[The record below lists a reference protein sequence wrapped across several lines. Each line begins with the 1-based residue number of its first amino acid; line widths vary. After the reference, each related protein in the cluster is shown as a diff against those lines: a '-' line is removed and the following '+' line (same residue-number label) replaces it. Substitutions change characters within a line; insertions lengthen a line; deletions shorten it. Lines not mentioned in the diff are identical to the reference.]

1 MDYKVKTRY
10 VTATPRRARK
20 GNNAEAS
27 ATSSGGGGASIS
39 GGSAATADAHTHPN
53 IDTLNQLDATP
64 ADGYLY
70 LDSTDTDTGEI
81 VRTKVKAGFAD
92 EAASADHATTADHAT
107 NADNADHATNA
118 DNADHATEASH
129 AATADDLTQWGTAD
143 ERYLSRQHDDTAEG
157 SVTFRKATNFEAS
170 AQSPDFVSNGFAG
183 SGWAAQTAEDGKT
196 YVEADNLRIRGTL
209 TAFELVIEK
218 IRAICGALG
227 ISQACGRVKSVDG
240 DATNYYLVLE
250 GDDTH
255 GYGGFQ
261 ADDYIRCQRWTSNG
275 ARGYWVRVSFI
286 GSTAGGHDNVL
297 AINRSE
303 FDAAIVEPHA
313 GEVNAYDHV
322 QEVTAQVAQL
332 VTDDRTALIT
342 ADDGTS
348 LLLADNSNPTI
359 AGLMVLPEVGDE
371 LVQYGNATDPTRQ
384 SAIYIHANGTG
395 QPAIDLLSGI
405 TSKSFVGCLACRLGG
420 YLPTGGF
427 GLYAKNGQIIS
438 LSPDGQT
445 THYSLNPDG
454 SFELGQGAIEY
465 DGKGNV
471 TIGNNVTIKWGAQSQ
486 TTYKWAVSDNG
497 TSAPNHDWSST
508 FPTDVAQGQY
518 IWKRTFYP
526 DGTETTELIGFVGK
540 DGINGVDGKD
550 GVKGEKGDPGIQ
562 GEKGDQGI
570 QGEKGEKGDK
580 GDQGSQGEKGDQ
592 GDKGDPGSQGE
603 KGDKGDP
610 GPIGPRGDDGA
621 AYYILAPVGSISRTK
636 QSPTTSPSY
645 STKTITIEAYRTEGL
660 TSKKFTGGVMKWA
673 IYSSDGTTIQKEG
686 TGDTVT
692 IDYLHATRIEFK
704 LFVNEVEVAQK
715 TIPVV
720 WNGTNG
726 KDGKDGA
733 DGISLHSN
741 LLVHTDFAPRAEN
754 YAGTWLNFRSS
765 LATING
771 TLNEGAAVGN
781 TDMLSASVSTQ
792 TDMFLYD
799 VTKLLSSQT
808 WYVIGITMRGTGT
821 ATVYCYPDTNE
832 QTIYVD
838 GGAKGSP
845 SDASAEFALTST
857 WRRHYIAFCTKSSLS
872 GTKYVLVRLASGS
885 QADISMVTL
894 GRPYEGGSALTADGY
909 IKNDAQLIRMATP
922 SNMET
927 FCGINSLC
935 TWRSS
940 ERDFDFYSQSLGST
954 IMSGQWYTLS
964 FYSRGSGSINTYVYD
979 YGGRVLSD
987 ASADMPMADGVKE
1000 TTFDNGG
1007 SHTWQLTSEWVR
1019 HIYTFRVRTDG
1030 SYASPILLFRA
1041 TIGTSGDFI
1050 AINQVKLEMGKT
1062 ASDWCLNEM
1071 DKKAVSLPDWMKAF
1085 NGYTMSGDN
1094 YIASGNA
1101 FFGKKE
1107 EIDNTYTG
1115 CFMSSNG
1122 LQIGGN
1128 TVVGLYALDHNILK
1142 VAIDPVHQQY
1152 YFKGKVYADE
1162 GVFKGTIYADQGVFN
1177 GITTGMQL
1185 NSVTTIDTTNYTDYL
1200 ELRTHDVTGPTT
1212 AKNYTKYAY
1221 PIIPNLSTI
1230 IYVNSLPETVTVDE
1244 STSDTKIK
1252 VTKKY
1257 RSWQLPPY
1265 GTSDDEIQQ
1274 ALSLVG
1280 CKFIIYN
1287 NMKDSEELGKGFY
1300 LYGRFFK
1307 TGETDFTTYLT
1318 LGKGMVVLTMCIDSD
1333 GQFYWQYDGAI
1344 ADMKFNATLKPGTG
1358 FQYKAEIGYPP
1369 VIRPNN

>member
-1 MDYKVKTRY
+1 MDYKVTTRY

-70 LDSTDTDTGEI
+70 LDSTDTDTGET

-107 NADNADHATNA
+107 NADNAAHATNA
-118 DNADHATEASH
+118 DNADHATEAAH

-143 ERYLSRQHDDTAEG
+143 ERYLSRQHDDTALG

-170 AQSPDFVSNGFAG
+170 AQSPDFESNGFAG
-183 SGWAAQTAEDGKT
+183 SGWAAQTANDGQT

-209 TAFELVIEK
+209 TAFELVIDK

-261 ADDYIRCQRWTSNG
+261 ANDFIRCQRWTTNG

-303 FDAAIVEPHA
+303 FDAAIVEPQA

-348 LLLADNSNPTI
+348 LLRADNSDPTI
-359 AGLMVLPEVGDE
+359 VGLMVLPEVGDE
-371 LVQYGNATDPTRQ
+371 LVQYGNATDTTRQ

-395 QPAIDLLSGI
+395 QPAIDLLTDI

-454 SFELGQGAIEY
+454 SFSLGQGAIEY
-465 DGKGNV
+465 NGKGTV
-471 TIGNNVTIKWGAQSQ
+471 TIGNNVTIKWGPQSQ

-497 TSAPNHDWSST
+497 TSAPGSGWSST
-508 FPTDVAQGQY
+508 FPTVVAQGKY

-540 DGINGVDGKD
+540 DG
-550 GVKGEKGDPGIQ
+550 VKGA
-562 GEKGDQGI
+562 
-570 QGEKGEKGDK
+570 
-580 GDQGSQGEKGDQ
+580 
-592 GDKGDPGSQGE
+592 
-603 KGDKGDP
+603 P
-610 GPIGPRGDDGA
+610 GPRGPQGDDGA
-621 AYYILAPVGSISRTK
+621 AYYILSPVGSISRT
-636 QSPTTSPSY
+636 QQGTAAPSY
-645 STKTITIEAYRTEGL
+645 SQKTITVEAYRTQGL
-660 TSKKFTGGVMKWA
+660 TSTKFTEGKMKWV
-673 IYSSDGTTIQKEG
+673 IYGDDGSGGTKIAQEG
-686 TGDTVT
+686 TGDTATLVAT
-692 IDYLHATRIEFK
+692 RATRIEFK
-704 LFVNEVEVAQK
+704 LYLDKVEVAQK

-720 WNGTNG
+720 WNGKDGTN
-726 KDGKDGA
+726 GKDGA
-733 DGISLHSN
+733 DGTSLHNN
-741 LLVHTDFAPRAEN
+741 LLVHTDFAPKAEN

-771 TLNEGAAVGN
+771 TLNEGAAVGD
-781 TDMLSASVSTQ
+781 TDMLSASVSEQ
-792 TDMFLYD
+792 TDILQYD
-799 VTKLLSSQT
+799 VTKLIGPQT
-808 WYVIGITMRGTGT
+808 WYVIGITMRGSGT

-838 GGAKGSP
+838 GKAGGSP
-845 SDASAEFALTST
+845 SGASAAFALTST

-872 GTKYVLVRLASGS
+872 GTKYVLVRLSSGA

-894 GRPYEGGSALTADGY
+894 GRPYGGGSALTADGY
-909 IKNDAQLIRMATP
+909 IQNDAQLIRMATP

-935 TWRSS
+935 AWRSS
-940 ERDFDFYSQSLGST
+940 EREFDFYSQSLGST
-954 IMSGQWYTLS
+954 IVSGQWYTLS

-987 ASADMPMADGVKE
+987 ASADMPLADGVKE
-1000 TTFDNGG
+1000 TAFNNDGN
-1007 SHTWQLTSEWVR
+1007 HTWELTAEWVR

-1030 SYASPILLFRA
+1030 TYSSPILLFRA

-1050 AINQVKLEMGKT
+1050 AINQVKLELGKN

-1071 DKKAVSLPDWMKAF
+1071 DKKAVSLPDWMRAF

-1107 EIDNTYTG
+1107 IDGTYTG
-1115 CFMSSNG
+1115 CMMSSNG

-1128 TVVGLYALDHNILK
+1128 TVVGMYALDHNLLK

-1152 YFKGKVYADE
+1152 YFQGKVYADE
-1162 GVFKGTIYADQGVFN
+1162 GIFKGTVYADQGVFN

-1185 NSVTTIDTTNYTDYL
+1185 NSVTVINTSNWADYL
-1200 ELRTHDVTGPTT
+1200 ELRVKSTSGLGTI
-1212 AKNYTKYAY
+1212 KYNKYAY
-1221 PIIPNLSTI
+1221 PIIPNLSSI
-1230 IYVNSLPETVTVDE
+1230 IYVNSLPETVTETDGNNK
-1244 STSDTKIK
+1244 TS
-1252 VTKKY
+1252 KY
-1257 RSWQLPPY
+1257 YKYWQLPPY
-1265 GTSDDEIQQ
+1265 GDSDEEIQQ

-1287 NMKDSEELGKGFY
+1287 NMTDTDSLGKEFK
-1300 LYGRFFK
+1300 LYGRFSK
-1307 TGETDFTTYLT
+1307 KGETDFTTYLN
-1318 LGKGMVVLTMCIDSD
+1318 LGKGMIILTMCVGSD
-1333 GQFYWQYDGAI
+1333 GQFYWQYDGAL
-1344 ADMKFNATLKPGTG
+1344 FNIKLNGTLKPGNGWQIQTDNII
-1358 FQYKAEIGYPP
+1358 KPP
-1369 VIRPNN
+1369 IYQTPMGE

>member
-20 GNNAEAS
+20 GNNAEAA
-27 ATSSGGGGASIS
+27 ATSSSGGGASIS
-39 GGSAATADAHTHPN
+39 SGGSTASADAHTHPN
-53 IDTLNQLDATP
+53 IDTLNRLDTTP

-70 LDSTDTDTGEI
+70 LDSTDTDTGAT

-92 EAASADHATTADHAT
+92 EAASAAKATTADHAT
-107 NADNADHATNA
+107 NADNAAHATEA
-118 DNADHATEASH
+118 THAAEASH
-129 AATADDLTQWGTAD
+129 AATADDLTQWDTAD
-143 ERYLSRQHDDTAEG
+143 QRYLSRQHDDTAEG

-183 SGWAAQTAEDGKT
+183 SGWAAQTADDGQT
-196 YVEADNLRIRGTL
+196 YVEADNLRIRGKL

-261 ADDYIRCQRWTSNG
+261 ANDFIRCQRWTSSG

-286 GSTAGGHDNVL
+286 GSTAGGHNNVL

-322 QEVTAQVAQL
+322 QEVSAHVVQL
-332 VTDDRTALIT
+332 VTDDLASLIT
-342 ADDGTS
+342 ADDGTTE
-348 LLLADNSNPTI
+348 LFADDSDATVT
-359 AGLMVLPEVGDE
+359 GLMVLPEVGDE

-395 QPAIDLLSGI
+395 QPAIDLLTGI

-471 TIGNNVTIKWGAQSQ
+471 TIGNNVTIKWGPQSQ

-497 TSAPNHDWSST
+497 TSAPASGWNST
-508 FPTDVAQGQY
+508 FPTVVAQGKY
-518 IWKRTFYP
+518 IWKRTTYP

-540 DGINGVDGKD
+540 DGVNGK
-550 GVKGEKGDPGIQ
+550 
-562 GEKGDQGI
+562 
-570 QGEKGEKGDK
+570 
-580 GDQGSQGEKGDQ
+580 
-592 GDKGDPGSQGE
+592 
-603 KGDKGDP
+603 
-610 GPIGPRGDDGA
+610 DGA

-645 STKTITIEAYRTEGL
+645 STRTITVEAYRTEGL
-660 TSKKFTGGVMKWA
+660 TSKKFTEGTMKWA

-771 TLNEGAAVGN
+771 TLNDGVAVGD

-792 TDMFLYD
+792 TNMFQYD
-799 VTKLLSSQT
+799 VTKLISSST

-845 SDASAEFALTST
+845 SDASAAFALTST

-872 GTKYVLVRLASGS
+872 GTKYVLVRLSSGA

-940 ERDFDFYSQSLGST
+940 EREFDFYSQSLGST

-964 FYSRGSGSINTYVYD
+964 FYARGSGSINTYVYD

-1000 TTFDNGG
+1000 TAFKNDG
-1007 SHTWQLTSEWVR
+1007 SHTWELTAEWVR

-1030 SYASPILLFRA
+1030 TYSSPILLFRA

-1050 AINQVKLEMGKT
+1050 AINQVKLELGKN

-1071 DKKAVSLPDWMKAF
+1071 DKKAVSLPDWLKAF

-1101 FFGKKE
+1101 FFGKRE

-1115 CFMSSNG
+1115 CFMSSNE
-1122 LQIGGN
+1122 LQIGGH

-1142 VAIDPVHQQY
+1142 VAIDPVNQQY

-1200 ELRTHDVTGPTT
+1200 ELRTHDVAGSTT

-1230 IYVNSLPETVTVDE
+1230 IYVHSLPETVTVDE
-1244 STSDTKIK
+1244 STADTKIK

-1300 LYGRFFK
+1300 LYGRFSK
-1307 TGETDFTTYLT
+1307 VGETGFKERLT
-1318 LGKGMVVLTMCIDSD
+1318 LAKGLVVLTMSVGTD
-1333 GQFYWQYDGAI
+1333 GQFYWQYDGTI
-1344 ADMKFNATLKPGTG
+1344 ADMNFNATLKPGTG
-1358 FQYKAEIGYPP
+1358 FQYKAEIGNPP
-1369 VIRPNN
+1369 FIRPNN

>member
-20 GNNAEAS
+20 GNNAEAA
-27 ATSSGGGGASIS
+27 ATSSSGGGAYIS
-39 GGSAATADAHTHPN
+39 GGGTSSAETHTHAN
-53 IDTLNQLDATP
+53 LDTLNQLDAAP

-70 LDSTDTDTGEI
+70 LDSTDTDTGET

-92 EAASADHATTADHAT
+92 EAASANHAATADRAT
-107 NADNADHATNA
+107 NADSAAHATSA
-118 DNADHATEASH
+118 DSAAHATEATH

-143 ERYLSRQHDDTAEG
+143 ERYLSRQHDDTALG

-170 AQSPDFVSNGFAG
+170 AQSPDFESNGFAG
-183 SGWAAQTAEDGKT
+183 SGWAAQTADDGQT
-196 YVEADNLRIRGTL
+196 YVEADNLRIRGRL

-286 GSTAGGHDNVL
+286 GSTAGGHNNVL

-303 FDAAIVEPHA
+303 FDAAIVEPQA
-313 GEVNAYDHV
+313 GEVDAYDHV

-395 QPAIDLLSGI
+395 QPAIDLLTGI

-454 SFELGQGAIEY
+454 SFSLGQGAIEY
-465 DGKGNV
+465 NGKGTV
-471 TIGNNVTIKWGAQSQ
+471 TIGNNVTIKWGPQSQ

-497 TSAPNHDWSST
+497 TSAPGSGWSST
-508 FPTDVAQGQY
+508 FPTDVAQGKY

-540 DGINGVDGKD
+540 DGV
-550 GVKGEKGDPGIQ
+550 KGDPGA
-562 GEKGDQGI
+562 
-570 QGEKGEKGDK
+570 
-580 GDQGSQGEKGDQ
+580 
-592 GDKGDPGSQGE
+592 
-603 KGDKGDP
+603 KGDP
-610 GPIGPRGDDGA
+610 GPRGPQGDDGA
-621 AYYILAPVGSISRTK
+621 AYYILSPVGSISRTK

-645 STKTITIEAYRTEGL
+645 STTTITVEAYRTEGL
-660 TSKKFTGGVMKWA
+660 TSKKFTEGVMKWA

-733 DGISLHSN
+733 DGTSLHSN
-741 LLVHTDFAPRAEN
+741 LLVHTDFAPKAEN

-771 TLNEGAAVGN
+771 TLNEEAAVGD

-792 TDMFLYD
+792 TDIFRYD
-799 VTKLLSSQT
+799 VTKLLSPQT
-808 WYVIGITMRGTGT
+808 WYVIGITMRGSGT

-838 GGAKGSP
+838 GGAKDSP

-857 WRRHYIAFCTKSSLS
+857 WRRHYIAFVTKSSLS
-872 GTKYVLVRLASGS
+872 GTKYVLVRLSSGA
-885 QADISMVTL
+885 QADIAMVTL
-894 GRPYEGGSALTADGY
+894 GRPYGGGSALTADGY
-909 IKNDAQLIRMATP
+909 IQNDAQLIRMATP

-935 TWRSS
+935 AWRSS
-940 ERDFDFYSQSLGST
+940 EREFDFYSQSLGST
-954 IMSGQWYTLS
+954 IISGQWYTLS
-964 FYSRGSGSINTYVYD
+964 FYARGSGSLNTYVYD

-1000 TTFDNGG
+1000 TAFKNDG
-1007 SHTWQLTSEWVR
+1007 SHTWELTAEWVR
-1019 HIYTFRVRTDG
+1019 HIYTFRVRADG
-1030 SYASPILLFRA
+1030 SYSSPILLFRA

-1050 AINQVKLEMGKT
+1050 AINQVKLEVGKN

-1101 FFGKKE
+1101 FFGRKE
-1107 EIDNTYTG
+1107 IEDGTYTG
-1115 CFMSSNG
+1115 CMMSSNG

-1152 YFKGKVYADE
+1152 YFKG
-1162 GVFKGTIYADQGVFN
+1162 TIYADQGVFN

-1185 NSVTTIDTTNYTDYL
+1185 NSVTTIDTTNCDNYL
-1200 ELRTHDVTGPTT
+1200 ELRTFDVSGTTT
-1212 AKNYTKYAY
+1212 AKAYTKYAY

-1230 IYVNSLPETVTVDE
+1230 INVNSLPETVTVDE
-1244 STSDTKIK
+1244 STADTKIK
-1252 VTKKY
+1252 VTKNY
-1257 RSWQLPPY
+1257 RCWKLPPY
-1265 GTSDDEIQQ
+1265 GSKDEDIQQ
-1274 ALSLVG
+1274 VLALIG
-1280 CKFIIYN
+1280 CKLVIYN
-1287 NMKDSEELGKGFY
+1287 NVGSYEIA

-1307 TGETDFTTYLT
+1307 TGETDFKAKLT
-1318 LGKGMVVLTMCIDSD
+1318 LAKGLVALTMCVGTD

-1344 ADMKFNATLKPGTG
+1344 AELKVDEFKFAGTLKPGTG
-1358 FQYKAEIGYPP
+1358 FQYKAEIDPP
-1369 VIRPNN
+1369 LIRPDQPLHKPLKNK

>member
-70 LDSTDTDTGEI
+70 LDSTDTDTGET

-92 EAASADHATTADHAT
+92 EAASADHATTADRAT
-107 NADNADHATNA
+107 NADNADHAS
-118 DNADHATEASH
+118 EASHAAEAAH

-143 ERYLSRQHDDTAEG
+143 QRYLSRQHDDTAEG

-170 AQSPDFVSNGFAG
+170 AQSPDFESNGFAG
-183 SGWAAQTAEDGKT
+183 SGWAAQTADDGQT
-196 YVEADNLRIRGTL
+196 YVEADNLRIRGRL

-261 ADDYIRCQRWTSNG
+261 ANDYIRCQRWTSSG

-286 GSTAGGHDNVL
+286 GSTAGGHNNVL

-395 QPAIDLLSGI
+395 QPAIDLLTGI

-454 SFELGQGAIEY
+454 SFSLGQGAIEY
-465 DGKGNV
+465 NGKGTV
-471 TIGNNVTIKWGAQSQ
+471 TIGNNVTIKWGPQSQ

-497 TSAPNHDWSST
+497 TSAPADSWEST
-508 FPTDVAQGQY
+508 FPANVAQGKY

-540 DGINGVDGKD
+540 DGV
-550 GVKGEKGDPGIQ
+550 KGDPGA
-562 GEKGDQGI
+562 
-570 QGEKGEKGDK
+570 
-580 GDQGSQGEKGDQ
+580 
-592 GDKGDPGSQGE
+592 
-603 KGDKGDP
+603 KGDP
-610 GPIGPRGDDGA
+610 GPLGPRGDAGT

-645 STKTITIEAYRTEGL
+645 STTTITVEAYQTQGL

-733 DGISLHSN
+733 DGTSLHSN
-741 LLVHTDFAPRAEN
+741 LLVHTDFAPKAEN

-771 TLNEGAAVGN
+771 TLNEGAAVGD

-792 TDMFLYD
+792 TDIFRYD
-799 VTKLLSSQT
+799 VTKLLSPQT
-808 WYVIGITMRGTGT
+808 WYVIGITMRGSGT

-838 GGAKGSP
+838 GKAKDSP

-857 WRRHYIAFCTKSSLS
+857 WRRHYIAFCTKSIS
-872 GTKYVLVRLASGS
+872 GTKYVLVRLASGA
-885 QADISMVTL
+885 QADIAMVTL
-894 GRPYEGGSALTADGY
+894 GRPYGGGSALTADGY
-909 IKNDAQLIRMATP
+909 IQNDAQLIRMATP

-935 TWRSS
+935 AWRSS
-940 ERDFDFYSQSLGST
+940 ERDLDFYSQSLGST
-954 IMSGQWYTLS
+954 IISGQWYTLS
-964 FYSRGSGSINTYVYD
+964 FYARGSGSLNTFVYD

-1000 TTFDNGG
+1000 TTFDTGG

-1030 SYASPILLFRA
+1030 TYSSPILLFRA

-1050 AINQVKLEMGKT
+1050 AINQVKLEVGKN

-1071 DKKAVSLPDWMKAF
+1071 DKKAVSLPDWMRAF

-1115 CFMSSNG
+1115 CFMSSNE
-1122 LQIGGN
+1122 LQIGGH

-1152 YFKGKVYADE
+1152 YFQGKVYADE
-1162 GVFKGTIYADQGVFN
+1162 GIFKGTVYADQGVFN

-1200 ELRTHDVTGPTT
+1200 ELRTHDVTGSTT

-1244 STSDTKIK
+1244 STADTKIK

-1265 GTSDDEIQQ
+1265 GNSDDEIQQ

-1287 NMKDSEELGKGFY
+1287 NMKDSEELGKDFY

-1307 TGETDFTTYLT
+1307 VGETDFKERLT
-1318 LGKGMVVLTMCIDSD
+1318 LAKGMVVLTMSVGTD
-1333 GQFYWQYDGAI
+1333 GQFYWQYDGTI
-1344 ADMKFNATLKPGTG
+1344 ADMNFNATLKPGTG
-1358 FQYKAEIGYPP
+1358 FQYKAEIGNPP

>member
-1 MDYKVKTRY
+1 MDYKVTTRY
-10 VTATPRRARK
+10 VTATPRKARK
-20 GNNAEAS
+20 GNNAEAA
-27 ATSSGGGGASIS
+27 ATSGGGGGAYIS
-39 GGSAATADAHTHPN
+39 GGGTSSAETHTHAN
-53 IDTLNQLDATP
+53 LDTLNQLDAAP

-70 LDSTDTDTGEI
+70 LDSTDTDTGGI

-92 EAASADHATTADHAT
+92 EAASANHAATADHAT
-107 NADNADHATNA
+107 NADNAAHAA
-118 DNADHATEASH
+118 EADHAAEATH

-170 AQSPDFVSNGFAG
+170 AQSPDFASNGFAG
-183 SGWAAQTAEDGKT
+183 SGWAAQTAADGKT
-196 YVEADNLRIRGTL
+196 YVEADNLRIRGRL

-261 ADDYIRCQRWTSNG
+261 ANDYIRCQRWTTNG

-286 GSTAGGHDNVL
+286 GSTAGGHNNVL

-322 QEVTAQVAQL
+322 VQEVPAQVVQL

-348 LLLADNSNPTI
+348 LLLADNSDPTI
-359 AGLMVLPEVGDE
+359 AGLMVLPEAGDE
-371 LVQYGNATDPTRQ
+371 LVQYGNATDTTRQ

-395 QPAIDLLSGI
+395 QPAIDLLTGI

-454 SFELGQGAIEY
+454 SFSLGRGAIQY
-465 DGKGNV
+465 DGKGDV
-471 TIGNNVTIKWGAQSQ
+471 TIGSNVTIKWGPQSQ

-497 TSAPNHDWSST
+497 TSAPADWSST
-508 FPTDVAQGQY
+508 FPTDVAQGKY

-526 DGTETTELIGFVGK
+526 DGTETTELVGFVGK

-550 GVKGEKGDPGIQ
+550 GIN
-562 GEKGDQGI
+562 GEKGDQGL
-570 QGEKGEKGDK
+570 Q
-580 GDQGSQGEKGDQ
+580 
-592 GDKGDPGSQGE
+592 
-603 KGDKGDP
+603 
-610 GPIGPRGDDGA
+610 GPIGPKGDDGA
-621 AYYILAPVGSISRTK
+621 AYYILAPVGSISRT
-636 QSPTTSPSY
+636 QQGTTMPSY
-645 STKTITIEAYRTEGL
+645 SQKTITVEAYRTQGL
-660 TSKKFTGGVMKWA
+660 KSTKFTGGKMKWI
-673 IYSSDGTTIQKEG
+673 IYGDYGSGGTTIAQEG
-686 TGDTVT
+686 TGDTATLVAT
-692 IDYLHATRIEFK
+692 RATRIEFK
-704 LFVNEVEVAQK
+704 LYLDKVEVAQK

-733 DGISLHSN
+733 DGTSLHSN
-741 LLVHTDFAPRAEN
+741 LLVHTDFAPKAEN

-771 TLNEGAAVGN
+771 TLNEGAAVGD

-792 TDMFLYD
+792 TDILQYD
-799 VTKLLSSQT
+799 VTKLIGPQT
-808 WYVIGITMRGTGT
+808 WYVIGITMRGSGT

-838 GGAKGSP
+838 GDAKGSP
-845 SDASAEFALTST
+845 SDASAAFALTST

-872 GTKYVLVRLASGS
+872 GTKYVSVFLTSGS

-894 GRPYEGGSALTADGY
+894 GRPYGGGSALTADDY
-909 IKNDAQLIRMATP
+909 IQNDAQLIRMATP

-935 TWRSS
+935 AWRSS
-940 ERDFDFYSQSLGST
+940 EREFDFYSQSLGST

-964 FYSRGSGSINTYVYD
+964 FYARGSGSLNTYVYD

-1000 TTFDNGG
+1000 TTFYNDGR
-1007 SHTWQLTSEWVR
+1007 HTWQLTAEWVR
-1019 HIYTFRVRTDG
+1019 HIYTFRVRADG
-1030 SYASPILLFRA
+1030 SYSNPLLLFRA

-1050 AINQVKLEMGKT
+1050 AINQVKLELGKT

-1071 DKKAVSLPDWMKAF
+1071 DKKAVSLPDWMKSF
-1085 NGYTMSGDN
+1085 NGYTMIGDN

-1128 TVVGLYALDHNILK
+1128 TVVGLYALDHNVLK

-1185 NSVTTIDTTNYTDYL
+1185 NSVTVITESNYTNYL
-1200 ELRTHDVTGPTT
+1200 ELRTYDTGGTT
-1212 AKNYTKYAY
+1212 TVKSYTKYAY
-1221 PIIPNLSTI
+1221 PIIPNISTI
-1230 IYVNSLPETVTVDE
+1230 INVNSLPETVTVDE
-1244 STSDTKIK
+1244 STADTKIK
-1252 VTKKY
+1252 VTKDY
-1257 RSWQLPPY
+1257 RSWVLPPY
-1265 GTSDDEIQQ
+1265 GSKDEDIQQ
-1274 ALSLVG
+1274 ALALIG
-1280 CKFIIYN
+1280 CKLVIYN
-1287 NMKDSEELGKGFY
+1287 NVGSYKIA

-1307 TGETDFTTYLT
+1307 TGETDPKASLT
-1318 LGKGMVVLTMCIDSD
+1318 LAKGMVSLTMCVGTD

-1344 ADMKFNATLKPGTG
+1344 AELKFNDLKFQGTLKPGTG
-1358 FQYKAEIGYPP
+1358 FLNA
-1369 VIRPNN
+1369 

>member
-1 MDYKVKTRY
+1 MDYKVTTRY
-10 VTATPRRARK
+10 VAATPRRARK

-39 GGSAATADAHTHPN
+39 SGSAATADAHTHPN
-53 IDTLNQLDATP
+53 IDTLNQLDTTP

-70 LDSTDTDTGEI
+70 LDSTDTDTGET

-92 EAASADHATTADHAT
+92 EAASAAKATTADHAT
-107 NADNADHATNA
+107 NADNAAHASEAT
-118 DNADHATEASH
+118 HAAEASH
-129 AATADDLTQWGTAD
+129 AATADDLTQWDTAD
-143 ERYLSRQHDDTAEG
+143 QRYLSRQHDDTAFG

-170 AQSPDFVSNGFAG
+170 AQSPDFASNGFAG
-183 SGWAAQTAEDGKT
+183 SGWAAQTAEDGQT
-196 YVEADNLRIRGTL
+196 YVEADNLRIRGKL

-261 ADDYIRCQRWTSNG
+261 ANDFIRCQRWTTNG

-286 GSTAGGHDNVL
+286 GSTAGGHNNVL

-313 GEVNAYDHV
+313 GEVDAYDHA

-348 LLLADNSNPTI
+348 LLLADNSDPTI
-359 AGLMVLPEVGDE
+359 AGLMVLPEAGDE

-395 QPAIDLLSGI
+395 QPAIDLLTGI

-438 LSPDGQT
+438 LSPDGHT

-471 TIGNNVTIKWGAQSQ
+471 TIGNNVTIKWGPQSQ

-508 FPTDVAQGQY
+508 FPTDVAQGKY

-540 DGINGVDGKD
+540 DGVNGT
-550 GVKGEKGDPGIQ
+550 PGA
-562 GEKGDQGI
+562 
-570 QGEKGEKGDK
+570 
-580 GDQGSQGEKGDQ
+580 
-592 GDKGDPGSQGE
+592 
-603 KGDKGDP
+603 KGDP

-621 AYYILAPVGSISRTK
+621 AYYILAPVGSISRT
-636 QSPTTSPSY
+636 QQGTATPSY
-645 STKTITIEAYRTEGL
+645 SQKTITVEAYRTQGL
-660 TSKKFTGGVMKWA
+660 KSTKFTGGKMKWA
-673 IYSSDGTTIQKEG
+673 IYADDGSGGTTIAQEG
-686 TGDTVT
+686 TGDTATLVAT
-692 IDYLHATRIEFK
+692 RATRIEFK
-704 LFVNEVEVAQK
+704 LYLDKVEVAQK

-720 WNGTNG
+720 WNGKDGTN
-726 KDGKDGA
+726 GKDGA
-733 DGISLHSN
+733 DGTSLHNN
-741 LLVHTDFAPRAEN
+741 LLVHTDFAPKAEN
-754 YAGTWLNFRSS
+754 YDGTWLNFRSS

-771 TLNEGAAVGN
+771 TLNEGAAVGD

-792 TDMFLYD
+792 TDMFRYD
-799 VTKLLSSQT
+799 ITKLLSPQT
-808 WYVIGITMRGTGT
+808 WYVIGITMRGSGT

-838 GGAKGSP
+838 GKAKGSQ
-845 SDASAEFALTST
+845 SDASAAFALTST

-872 GTKYVLVRLASGS
+872 GTKYVLVRLTSGS

-909 IKNDAQLIRMATP
+909 IQNDTQLIRMATP

-935 TWRSS
+935 AWRSS
-940 ERDFDFYSQSLGST
+940 EREFDFYSQSLGST
-954 IMSGQWYTLS
+954 IISGQWYTLS
-964 FYSRGSGSINTYVYD
+964 FYARGSGSINTYVYD

-1000 TTFDNGG
+1000 TAFDTGG
-1007 SHTWQLTSEWVR
+1007 SHTWPLTAEWVR

-1030 SYASPILLFRA
+1030 TYSSPLLLFRA

-1050 AINQVKLEMGKT
+1050 AINQVKLEVGKT

-1071 DKKAVSLPDWMKAF
+1071 DKKAVSLPDWLKAF

-1101 FFGKKE
+1101 FFGRK
-1107 EIDNTYTG
+1107 EIDGTYTG
-1115 CFMSSNG
+1115 CMMSSNG

-1128 TVVGLYALDHNILK
+1128 TVVGMYALDHNMLK

-1152 YFKGKVYADE
+1152 YFQGKVYADE
-1162 GVFKGTIYADQGVFN
+1162 GIFKGTVYADQGVFN

-1185 NSVTTIDTTNYTDYL
+1185 NSVTVITESNYTNYL
-1200 ELRTHDVTGPTT
+1200 ELRTYDTGGSTT
-1212 AKNYTKYAY
+1212 VKSYTKYAY
-1221 PIIPNLSTI
+1221 PIIPNISTVI
-1230 IYVNSLPETVTVDE
+1230 NVNYLPETVTVDE
-1244 STSDTKIK
+1244 STADTKIK
-1252 VTKKY
+1252 VTKNY
-1257 RSWQLPPY
+1257 RCWKLPPY
-1265 GTSDDEIQQ
+1265 GSKDEDIQQ
-1274 ALSLVG
+1274 ALSLIG
-1280 CKFIIYN
+1280 RRLIIYN
-1287 NMKDSEELGKGFY
+1287 NVGSYEIA

-1307 TGETDFTTYLT
+1307 TGETDFKAMLT
-1318 LGKGMVVLTMCIDSD
+1318 LAKGLVALTMCVGTD

-1344 ADMKFNATLKPGTG
+1344 AELKVDKYKFQGTLKPGTG
-1358 FQYKAEIGYPP
+1358 FQYKAEIDYPL
-1369 VIRPNN
+1369 IRPDQPLHKPLKNK

>member
-39 GGSAATADAHTHPN
+39 SGSAATADAHTHPN

-70 LDSTDTDTGEI
+70 LDSTDTDTGET

-92 EAASADHATTADHAT
+92 EAASADHATTADDAT
-107 NADNADHATNA
+107 NADNADHATSA
-118 DNADHATEASH
+118 DNADHATEADH
-129 AATADDLTQWGTAD
+129 AATADDLTQWDTAD
-143 ERYLSRQHDDTAEG
+143 QRYLSRQHDDTAFG

-170 AQSPDFVSNGFAG
+170 AQSPDFESNGFAG
-183 SGWAAQTAEDGKT
+183 SGWAAQTADDGQT
-196 YVEADNLRIRGTL
+196 YVEADNLRIRGRL

-261 ADDYIRCQRWTSNG
+261 ANDYIRCQRWTTNG

-286 GSTAGGHDNVL
+286 GSTAGGHNNVL

-303 FDAAIVEPHA
+303 FDAAIVEPQA
-313 GEVNAYDHV
+313 GEVNAYDHA
-322 QEVTAQVAQL
+322 QDVTAQVAQL

-348 LLLADNSNPTI
+348 LLLADNSDPTI

-371 LVQYGNATDPTRQ
+371 LVQYGNATDTTRQ

-395 QPAIDLLSGI
+395 QPAIDLLTGI

-438 LSPDGQT
+438 LSPDGHT

-454 SFELGQGAIEY
+454 SFSLGQGAIQY
-465 DGKGNV
+465 NGKGNV
-471 TIGNNVTIKWGAQSQ
+471 TIGNNVTINWGPQSQ

-497 TSAPNHDWSST
+497 VTAPNRGWDST
-508 FPTDVAQGQY
+508 FPTNLAQGKY

-540 DGINGVDGKD
+540 DGV
-550 GVKGEKGDPGIQ
+550 
-562 GEKGDQGI
+562 
-570 QGEKGEKGDK
+570 
-580 GDQGSQGEKGDQ
+580 
-592 GDKGDPGSQGE
+592 
-603 KGDKGDP
+603 KGDP
-610 GPIGPRGDDGA
+610 GPRGPQGDDGV

-645 STKTITIEAYRTEGL
+645 STTTITVEAYRTEGL
-660 TSKKFTGGVMKWA
+660 TSKKFTEGVMKWA

-733 DGISLHSN
+733 DGTSLHSN
-741 LLVHTDFAPRAEN
+741 LLVHTDFAPKAEN

-771 TLNEGAAVGN
+771 TLNEGAAVGD
-781 TDMLSASVSTQ
+781 TDMLSASVSAQ
-792 TDMFLYD
+792 TDMFKYD
-799 VTKLLSSQT
+799 VTKLLSPQT
-808 WYVIGITMRGTGT
+808 WYVIGITMRGSGT

-838 GGAKGSP
+838 GKAKDSP

-872 GTKYVLVRLASGS
+872 GTKYVLVRLTSGA

-894 GRPYEGGSALTADGY
+894 GRPYGGGSALTADSY
-909 IKNDAQLIRMATP
+909 IQNDAQLIRMATP

-935 TWRSS
+935 AWRSS

-954 IMSGQWYTLS
+954 IVSGQWYTLS

-987 ASADMPMADGVKE
+987 ASADMPLADGVKE
-1000 TTFDNGG
+1000 TAFKNDG
-1007 SHTWQLTSEWVR
+1007 SHTWELTAEWVR

-1030 SYASPILLFRA
+1030 SYSSPLLLFRA

-1050 AINQVKLEMGKT
+1050 AINQVKLEVGKT

-1071 DKKAVSLPDWMKAF
+1071 DKKAVSLPDWLKAF

-1101 FFGKKE
+1101 FFGRK
-1107 EIDNTYTG
+1107 EIDGTYTG
-1115 CFMSSNG
+1115 CMMSSNG

-1128 TVVGLYALDHNILK
+1128 TVVGMYALDHNVLK

-1162 GVFKGTIYADQGVFN
+1162 GEFKGTIKADKGYFNGVVTGSVRNSTTIIDKSNYSYYTEDLNGGGIGLRFDRTDSIIYLNFNDGENKFTFEEMIFYLIPYSYSTESVSSCLALLGKTYIIYHKGLKKLKLNGKFLKSGEVSTVYETSITSAGSVVKLILQLDKNGVFYWEYVAVVSTPNIPTISSGAMPNKN
-1177 GITTGMQL
+1177 GTFIF
-1185 NSVTTIDTTNYTDYL
+1185 
-1200 ELRTHDVTGPTT
+1200 GP
-1212 AKNYTKYAY
+1212 
-1221 PIIPNLSTI
+1221 
-1230 IYVNSLPETVTVDE
+1230 PETV
-1244 STSDTKIK
+1244 
-1252 VTKKY
+1252 
-1257 RSWQLPPY
+1257 
-1265 GTSDDEIQQ
+1265 
-1274 ALSLVG
+1274 
-1280 CKFIIYN
+1280 
-1287 NMKDSEELGKGFY
+1287 
-1300 LYGRFFK
+1300 
-1307 TGETDFTTYLT
+1307 
-1318 LGKGMVVLTMCIDSD
+1318 
-1333 GQFYWQYDGAI
+1333 
-1344 ADMKFNATLKPGTG
+1344 
-1358 FQYKAEIGYPP
+1358 PP
-1369 VIRPNN
+1369 VIKPDPLAE

>member
-10 VTATPRRARK
+10 VTATPRKARK
-20 GNNAEAS
+20 GNNAEAA

-39 GGSAATADAHTHPN
+39 SGSAATADAHTHPN
-53 IDTLNQLDATP
+53 IDTLNRLDTTP

-70 LDSTDTDTGEI
+70 LDSTDTDTGET

-92 EAASADHATTADHAT
+92 EAASAAKATTADHAT
-107 NADNADHATNA
+107 NADNAA
-118 DNADHATEASH
+118 HATEASHAAEAAH
-129 AATADDLTQWGTAD
+129 AATADDLTQWDTAD

-170 AQSPDFVSNGFAG
+170 AQSPDFESNGFAG

-196 YVEADNLRIRGTL
+196 YVEADNLRIRGRL

-261 ADDYIRCQRWTSNG
+261 ANDYIRCQRWTTNG

-286 GSTAGGHDNVL
+286 GSTAGGHNNVL

-322 QEVTAQVAQL
+322 VQEVPAQVVQL
-332 VTDDRTALIT
+332 VTDDLSALIT

-348 LLLADNSNPTI
+348 MLLADNSNAPI
-359 AGLMVLPEVGDE
+359 AGQMVLPEAGDE

-395 QPAIDLLSGI
+395 QPAIDLLTNI
-405 TSKSFVGCLACRLGG
+405 TTKSFVGCLACRLGG

-438 LSPDGQT
+438 LSPDGHT

-454 SFELGQGAIEY
+454 SFSLGRGAIQY
-465 DGKGNV
+465 DGKGDVTIGSNV
-471 TIGNNVTIKWGAQSQ
+471 TIHWGPQSQ

-497 TSAPNHDWSST
+497 VTAPNSGWDST
-508 FPTDVAQGQY
+508 FPTNIAQGKY

-540 DGINGVDGKD
+540 DGVNGVDGKD
-550 GVKGEKGDPGIQ
+550 GINGEKGDPG
-562 GEKGDQGI
+562 
-570 QGEKGEKGDK
+570 
-580 GDQGSQGEKGDQ
+580 SQGGKGDQ
-592 GDKGDPGSQGE
+592 GDKGDPGD
-603 KGDKGDP
+603 KGDKGDKGDR
-610 GPIGPRGDDGA
+610 GPIGPQGDDGA
-621 AYYILAPVGSISRTK
+621 AYYILAPVGSISRT
-636 QSPTTSPSY
+636 QQGTATPSY
-645 STKTITIEAYRTEGL
+645 SQKTITVEAYRTQGL
-660 TSKKFTGGVMKWA
+660 KSTKFTGGVMKWA

-765 LATING
+765 LAMISG
-771 TLNEGAAVGN
+771 TLNEGAAAGD

-792 TDMFLYD
+792 TDMFRYD
-799 VTKLLSSQT
+799 VTKLLSPQT
-808 WYVIGITMRGTGT
+808 WYVIGITMRGSGT

-838 GGAKGSP
+838 GDAKGSP
-845 SDASAEFALTST
+845 NDASAEFALTST

-872 GTKYVLVRLASGS
+872 GTKYVLVRLASGA

-894 GRPYEGGSALTADGY
+894 GRPYGGGSALTADGY
-909 IKNDAQLIRMATP
+909 IQNDAQLIRMATP

-935 TWRSS
+935 AWRSS
-940 ERDFDFYSQSLGST
+940 EREFDFYSQSLGST
-954 IMSGQWYTLS
+954 IISGQWYTLS
-964 FYSRGSGSINTYVYD
+964 FYARGSGSLNTYVYD

-1000 TTFDNGG
+1000 TTSYNDGR
-1007 SHTWQLTSEWVR
+1007 HTWQLTSEWVR
-1019 HIYTFRVRTDG
+1019 HIYTFRVRADG
-1030 SYASPILLFRA
+1030 SYSSPLLLFRA

-1050 AINQVKLEMGKT
+1050 ALNQVKLEVGKT

-1071 DKKAVSLPDWMKAF
+1071 DKKAVSLPDWLKAF
-1085 NGYTMSGDN
+1085 NGYTMIGDN

-1107 EIDNTYTG
+1107 IDGTYTG
-1115 CFMSSNG
+1115 CMMSSNG

-1128 TVVGLYALDHNILK
+1128 TVVGMYALDHNTLR

-1162 GVFKGTIYADQGVFN
+1162 GEFKGTIKADKGYFNGVVTGSVRNSTTIIDKSNFSYYTEDLNGGGKGIRFDRIDSIIYLNVNDGENKFTFEEMIFYLIPYSYSAESVSSCLALLGKTYIIYHKGLKKLKLNGKFLKSGEVSTVYETSITSAGSVVKLILQLDKNGVFYWEYVAVVSTPNIPTISSGAMPNKN
-1177 GITTGMQL
+1177 GALIF
-1185 NSVTTIDTTNYTDYL
+1185 
-1200 ELRTHDVTGPTT
+1200 GP
-1212 AKNYTKYAY
+1212 
-1221 PIIPNLSTI
+1221 S
-1230 IYVNSLPETVTVDE
+1230 ETFPP
-1244 STSDTKIK
+1244 
-1252 VTKKY
+1252 VTKPDP
-1257 RSWQLPPY
+1257 L
-1265 GTSDDEIQQ
+1265 
-1274 ALSLVG
+1274 
-1280 CKFIIYN
+1280 
-1287 NMKDSEELGKGFY
+1287 
-1300 LYGRFFK
+1300 
-1307 TGETDFTTYLT
+1307 
-1318 LGKGMVVLTMCIDSD
+1318 
-1333 GQFYWQYDGAI
+1333 
-1344 ADMKFNATLKPGTG
+1344 
-1358 FQYKAEIGYPP
+1358 AE
-1369 VIRPNN
+1369 

>member
-1 MDYKVKTRY
+1 MDYKVTTRY

-39 GGSAATADAHTHPN
+39 SGGSAPSADAHTHPN
-53 IDTLNQLDATP
+53 LDTLNQLDAAP

-70 LDSTDTDTGEI
+70 LDSTDTDTGET

-92 EAASADHATTADHAT
+92 EATS
-107 NADNADHATNA
+107 
-118 DNADHATEASH
+118 ADHATEADHAAEAAH
-129 AATADDLTQWGTAD
+129 AATADDLTQWDTAD
-143 ERYLSRQHDDTAEG
+143 QRYLSRQHDDTAEG

-196 YVEADNLRIRGTL
+196 YVEADNLRIRGRL

-261 ADDYIRCQRWTSNG
+261 ANDFIRCQRWTSNG

-322 QEVTAQVAQL
+322 VQDVPAQVAQL
-332 VTDDRTALIT
+332 VTDDLSALIT

-348 LLLADNSNPTI
+348 MLLADNSNAPI
-359 AGLMVLPEVGDE
+359 AGQMVLPEAGDE

-395 QPAIDLLSGI
+395 QPAIDLLTDI

-438 LSPDGQT
+438 LSPDGRT

-454 SFELGQGAIEY
+454 SFSLGQGAIEY
-465 DGKGNV
+465 NGKGAV
-471 TIGNNVTIKWGAQSQ
+471 TIGNNVTIKWGPQSQ

-497 TSAPNHDWSST
+497 TSAPAKGWSST
-508 FPTDVAQGQY
+508 FPTDVAQGKY
-518 IWKRTFYP
+518 IWKRTTYP

-540 DGINGVDGKD
+540 DG
-550 GVKGEKGDPGIQ
+550 VKGAPGA
-562 GEKGDQGI
+562 
-570 QGEKGEKGDK
+570 
-580 GDQGSQGEKGDQ
+580 
-592 GDKGDPGSQGE
+592 
-603 KGDKGDP
+603 KGDP
-610 GPIGPRGDDGA
+610 GPRGPQGDDGA
-621 AYYILAPVGSISRTK
+621 AYYILSPVGSISRTK
-636 QSPTTSPSY
+636 QSSTTSPSY
-645 STKTITIEAYRTEGL
+645 STKTITVEAYRTEGL
-660 TSKKFTGGVMKWA
+660 ISKKFTEGKMKWA
-673 IYSSDGTTIQKEG
+673 IYSSDGTIVQEG
-686 TGDTVT
+686 TGDTAT
-692 IDYLHATRIEFK
+692 INYLHATRIEFK

-741 LLVHTDFAPRAEN
+741 LLVHTDFAPKAEN

-771 TLNEGAAVGN
+771 TLNEGAAVGD

-792 TDMFLYD
+792 TDILQYD
-799 VTKLLSSQT
+799 VTKLIGPQT

-832 QTIYVD
+832 QTIYVN
-838 GGAKGSP
+838 GKAGGSP
-845 SDASAEFALTST
+845 SDTSAAFALTST
-857 WRRHYIAFCTKSSLS
+857 WRRHYIAFVTKSSLS
-872 GTKYVLVRLASGS
+872 GTKYVLVRLSSGA

-894 GRPYEGGSALTADGY
+894 GRPYGGGSALTADSY
-909 IKNDAQLIRMATP
+909 IQNDAQLIRMATP

-935 TWRSS
+935 AWRSS
-940 ERDFDFYSQSLGST
+940 EREFDFYSQSLGSI

-964 FYSRGSGSINTYVYD
+964 FYARGSGSINTYVYD

-987 ASADMPMADGVKE
+987 ASADMPLADGVKE
-1000 TTFDNGG
+1000 TAFKNDG
-1007 SHTWQLTSEWVR
+1007 SHTWELTAEWVR
-1019 HIYTFRVRTDG
+1019 HIYTFRVRPDG
-1030 SYASPILLFRA
+1030 SYASPLLLFRA

-1050 AINQVKLEMGKT
+1050 AINQVKLEVGKT

-1071 DKKAVSLPDWMKAF
+1071 DKKAVSLPDWLKAF

-1101 FFGKKE
+1101 FFGRKE
-1107 EIDNTYTG
+1107 IEDNTYTG
-1115 CFMSSNG
+1115 CMMSSDG

-1128 TVVGLYALDHNILK
+1128 TVVGLYALDHNMLK
-1142 VAIDPVHQQY
+1142 VAIDPVNQQY
-1152 YFKGKVYADE
+1152 YFQGKVYADE
-1162 GVFKGTIYADQGVFN
+1162 GIFKGTVYADQGVFN

-1185 NSVTTIDTTNYTDYL
+1185 NSVTVITESNYTNYL
-1200 ELRTHDVTGPTT
+1200 ELRTYDVGGTT
-1212 AKNYTKYAY
+1212 TKLYRKKAY
-1221 PIIPNLSTI
+1221 PIIPNISTI
-1230 IYVNSLPETVTVDE
+1230 INVNYLPETVTVDE
-1244 STSDTKIK
+1244 STADTKIK
-1252 VTKKY
+1252 VTKDY

-1265 GTSDDEIQQ
+1265 GKSNDEIQQ

-1280 CKFIIYN
+1280 CKLIIYN
-1287 NMKDSEELGKGFY
+1287 NVKDSEERGKSFR
-1300 LYGRFFK
+1300 LYGRFSK
-1307 TGETDFTTYLT
+1307 TGETNVTTYLE
-1318 LGKGMVVLTMCIDSD
+1318 LGKGIVILTMCVGSD

-1344 ADMKFNATLKPGTG
+1344 ADMNFNATLKPGTG
-1358 FQYKAEIGYPP
+1358 FVYGRLPEYKPLG
-1369 VIRPNN
+1369 

>member
-1 MDYKVKTRY
+1 MDYKVTTRY

-39 GGSAATADAHTHPN
+39 SGSAATADAHTHPN
-53 IDTLNQLDATP
+53 IDTLNRLDTTP

-70 LDSTDTDTGEI
+70 LDSTDTDTGET

-92 EAASADHATTADHAT
+92 EAASADHATTADRAT
-107 NADNADHATNA
+107 NADSAAHATNA

-129 AATADDLTQWGTAD
+129 AATADDLTQWDTAD
-143 ERYLSRQHDDTAEG
+143 QRYLSRQHDDTAEG

-170 AQSPDFVSNGFAG
+170 AQSPDFESNGFAG

-196 YVEADNLRIRGTL
+196 YVEADNLRIRGKL
-209 TAFELVIEK
+209 TAFELVIDK

-261 ADDYIRCQRWTSNG
+261 ANDFIRCQRWTTNG

-303 FDAAIVEPHA
+303 FDAAIVEPQA
-313 GEVNAYDHV
+313 GEVGAYDHA

-348 LLLADNSNPTI
+348 LLLADNSSPTT

-395 QPAIDLLSGI
+395 QPAIDLLTGI
-405 TSKSFVGCLACRLGG
+405 TTKSFVGCLACRLGG

-438 LSPDGQT
+438 LSPDGHT

-454 SFELGQGAIEY
+454 SFSLGQGAIEY
-465 DGKGNV
+465 NGKGNV
-471 TIGNNVTIKWGAQSQ
+471 TIGNNVTIKWGPQSQ

-497 TSAPNHDWSST
+497 TSAPNRGWSST
-508 FPTDVAQGQY
+508 FPTAVAQGKY

-540 DGINGVDGKD
+540 DGVNGVDGKD
-550 GVKGEKGDPGIQ
+550 GINGEKGDPGIQ
-562 GEKGDQGI
+562 GEK
-570 QGEKGEKGDK
+570 
-580 GDQGSQGEKGDQ
+580 

-621 AYYILAPVGSISRTK
+621 AYYILAPVGSISRT
-636 QSPTTSPSY
+636 QQGTTTPSY
-645 STKTITIEAYRTEGL
+645 SQKTITVEVYRTQGL
-660 TSKKFTGGVMKWA
+660 TSTKFTEGKMKWV
-673 IYSSDGTTIQKEG
+673 IYGDDGSGGTTIAQEG
-686 TGDTVT
+686 TGDTAT
-692 IDYLHATRIEFK
+692 INCLHATRIEFK

-741 LLVHTDFAPRAEN
+741 LLVHTNFAPKAEN

-765 LATING
+765 LATISG
-771 TLNEGAAVGN
+771 TLNEGAAVGD

-792 TDMFLYD
+792 TDILQYD
-799 VTKLLSSQT
+799 VTKLIGPQT
-808 WYVIGITMRGTGT
+808 WYVIGITMRGSGT

-838 GGAKGSP
+838 GDAKGSP
-845 SDASAEFALTST
+845 SDASAAFALTST

-872 GTKYVLVRLASGS
+872 GTKYVLVRLTSGA

-894 GRPYEGGSALTADGY
+894 GRPYEGGSALTADDY
-909 IKNDAQLIRMATP
+909 IQNDAQLIRMATP

-935 TWRSS
+935 AWRSS
-940 ERDFDFYSQSLGST
+940 EREFDFYSQSLGST

-1000 TTFDNGG
+1000 TAFKNDG
-1007 SHTWQLTSEWVR
+1007 SHTWELTAEWVR

-1030 SYASPILLFRA
+1030 SYSLPILLFRA

-1050 AINQVKLEMGKT
+1050 AINQVKLEVGKN

-1071 DKKAVSLPDWMKAF
+1071 DKKAVSLPDWMRAF

-1101 FFGKKE
+1101 FFGRK
-1107 EIDNTYTG
+1107 EIDDTYTG
-1115 CFMSSNG
+1115 CMMSSNG

-1128 TVVGLYALDHNILK
+1128 TVVGMYALDHNTLQ
-1142 VAIDPVHQQY
+1142 VAIDPVNKQY

-1185 NSVTTIDTTNYTDYL
+1185 NSVTAITESNYTNYL
-1200 ELRTHDVTGPTT
+1200 ELRTYDVGGTT
-1212 AKNYTKYAY
+1212 TKLYRKKAY

-1230 IYVNSLPETVTVDE
+1230 INVNYLPETVTVDE
-1244 STSDTKIK
+1244 STADTKIK
-1252 VTKKY
+1252 VTKDY

-1265 GTSDDEIQQ
+1265 GKSNDEIQQ

-1280 CKFIIYN
+1280 CKLIIYN
-1287 NMKDSEELGKGFY
+1287 NVKDSEELGKFFR
-1300 LYGRFFK
+1300 LYGRFSK
-1307 TGETDFTTYLT
+1307 TGETNFTTYLE
-1318 LGKGMVVLTMCIDSD
+1318 LGKGMVILTMCVDSD

-1344 ADMKFNATLKPGTG
+1344 ADMNFNATLKPGTG
-1358 FQYKAEIGYPP
+1358 FQYKAGIGPLFIKPY
-1369 VIRPNN
+1369 N

>member
-20 GNNAEAS
+20 GNNAEAAAAS
-27 ATSSGGGGASIS
+27 GGGGGASIS
-39 GGSAATADAHTHPN
+39 SGGSAPSADAHTHPN
-53 IDTLNQLDATP
+53 LDTLNQLDATP

-70 LDSTDTDTGEI
+70 LDSTDTDTGGI

-92 EAASADHATTADHAT
+92 EATSADHATTADHAT
-107 NADNADHATNA
+107 NADNAAHAA
-118 DNADHATEASH
+118 EADHAAEAAH

-143 ERYLSRQHDDTAEG
+143 ERYLSRQHDDTALG

-170 AQSPDFVSNGFAG
+170 AQSPDFASNGFAG
-183 SGWAAQTAEDGKT
+183 SGWAAQTADDGQT
-196 YVEADNLRIRGTL
+196 YVEADNLRIRGKL

-261 ADDYIRCQRWTSNG
+261 ANDFIRCQRWTTNG

-322 QEVTAQVAQL
+322 AQGVTAQVAQL
-332 VTDDRTALIT
+332 VTDDLSALIT
-342 ADDGTS
+342 SDDGS
-348 LLLADNSNPTI
+348 SMLLADNSNAPI
-359 AGLMVLPEVGDE
+359 AGQMVLPEVGDE

-395 QPAIDLLSGI
+395 QPAIDLLTGI
-405 TSKSFVGCLACRLGG
+405 TTKSFVGCLACRLGG

-438 LSPDGQT
+438 LSPDGHT

-454 SFELGQGAIEY
+454 SFSLGRGAIQY
-465 DGKGNV
+465 DGKGDVTIGSNV
-471 TIGNNVTIKWGAQSQ
+471 TINWGPQSQ

-508 FPTDVAQGQY
+508 FPTNIAQGKY

-540 DGINGVDGKD
+540 DGIK
-550 GVKGEKGDPGIQ
+550 
-562 GEKGDQGI
+562 
-570 QGEKGEKGDK
+570 
-580 GDQGSQGEKGDQ
+580 
-592 GDKGDPGSQGE
+592 
-603 KGDKGDP
+603 
-610 GPIGPRGDDGA
+610 GDDGA
-621 AYYILAPVGSISRTK
+621 AYYILAPVGSISRT
-636 QSPTTSPSY
+636 QQGGATPSY
-645 STKTITIEAYRTEGL
+645 SQKTITVEAYRTQGL
-660 TSKKFTGGVMKWA
+660 KSTKFTGGVMRWA
-673 IYSSDGTTIQKEG
+673 VYGSDGTTIAQAG

-692 IDYLHATRIEFK
+692 LVATRATRIEFK
-704 LFVNEVEVAQK
+704 LYVNEVEVAQK

-720 WNGTNG
+720 WNGKDGTN
-726 KDGKDGA
+726 GKDGA
-733 DGISLHSN
+733 DGTSQHNN
-741 LLVHTDFAPRAEN
+741 LLVHTNFAPKAEN

-765 LATING
+765 LATISG
-771 TLNEGAAVGN
+771 TLNEGAAVGD
-781 TDMLSASVSTQ
+781 TDMLSASVSAQ
-792 TDMFLYD
+792 TDMFRYD
-799 VTKLLSSQT
+799 VTKLLSPQT
-808 WYVIGITMRGTGT
+808 WYVIGITMRGAGT

-838 GGAKGSP
+838 GKAGGSP
-845 SDASAEFALTST
+845 SDASAAFALTST

-872 GTKYVLVRLASGS
+872 GTKYVLVRLSSGA

-894 GRPYEGGSALTADGY
+894 GRPYEGGSALAADGY
-909 IKNDAQLIRMATP
+909 IQNDTQLIRMATP

-935 TWRSS
+935 AWRSS
-940 ERDFDFYSQSLGST
+940 EREFDFYSQSLGST
-954 IMSGQWYTLS
+954 IVSGQWYTLS
-964 FYSRGSGSINTYVYD
+964 FYARGSGSINTYVYD

-1000 TTFDNGG
+1000 TEFKNDG
-1007 SHTWQLTSEWVR
+1007 SHTWELTAEWVR
-1019 HIYTFRVRTDG
+1019 HIYTFRVRPDG
-1030 SYASPILLFRA
+1030 SYASPLLLFRA

-1050 AINQVKLEMGKT
+1050 AINQVKLEVGKN

-1101 FFGKKE
+1101 FFGRK
-1107 EIDNTYTG
+1107 EIDGTYTG
-1115 CFMSSNG
+1115 CMMSSNG

-1185 NSVTTIDTTNYTDYL
+1185 NSVTTIDTTNCDNYL
-1200 ELRTHDVTGPTT
+1200 ELRTFDVTGTTT
-1212 AKNYTKYAY
+1212 AKAYTKYAY

-1230 IYVNSLPETVTVDE
+1230 INVNSLPERVTVDE
-1244 STSDTKIK
+1244 STADTKIK
-1252 VTKKY
+1252 VTKDY

-1265 GTSDDEIQQ
+1265 GKSNDEIQQ

-1307 TGETDFTTYLT
+1307 TGKTGFNTVLT
-1318 LGKGMVVLTMCIDSD
+1318 LDKGMVILTMSVGSD

-1344 ADMKFNATLKPGTG
+1344 ADMNFNATLKPGTG
-1358 FQYKAEIGYPP
+1358 FVYDRLPEFKPLG
-1369 VIRPNN
+1369 

>member
-10 VTATPRRARK
+10 VTATPRKARK
-20 GNNAEAS
+20 GNNAEAA
-27 ATSSGGGGASIS
+27 ATSGGGGGAYIS
-39 GGSAATADAHTHPN
+39 GGSAATADAHTHSN
-53 IDTLNQLDATP
+53 IDTLNQLDAAP

-70 LDSTDTDTGEI
+70 LDSTDTDTGET
-81 VRTKVKAGFAD
+81 VRTKVKAGVAD
-92 EAASADHATTADHAT
+92 EAASANHAATADRAT
-107 NADNADHATNA
+107 NADSAAHATSA
-118 DNADHATEASH
+118 DNADYATEASH
-129 AATADDLTQWGTAD
+129 AATADDLTQWDTAD
-143 ERYLSRQHDDTAEG
+143 ERYLSRQHDDTALG
-157 SVTFRKATNFEAS
+157 SITFRKATNFEAS
-170 AQSPDFVSNGFAG
+170 AQSPDFASNGFEG
-183 SGWAAQTAEDGKT
+183 SGWAAQTAADGQT
-196 YVEADNLRIRGTL
+196 YMEADNLRIRGRL

-261 ADDYIRCQRWTSNG
+261 ANDFIRCQRWTANG

-286 GSTAGGHDNVL
+286 GSTAGGHNNVL

-303 FDAAIVEPHA
+303 FGAAIVEPQA

-322 QEVTAQVAQL
+322 KGVPAQVFQL

-348 LLLADNSNPTI
+348 MLLADNSNPIT

-371 LVQYGNATDPTRQ
+371 LVQYGNATDTTRQ

-395 QPAIDLLSGI
+395 QPSIDLLTGI
-405 TSKSFVGCLACRLGG
+405 TTKSFVGCLACRLGG

-438 LSPDGQT
+438 LSPDGHT

-454 SFELGQGAIEY
+454 SFSLGRGAIQY
-465 DGKGNV
+465 DGKGDVTIGSNV
-471 TIGNNVTIKWGAQSQ
+471 TIHWGPQSQ

-497 TSAPNHDWSST
+497 VTAPNHGWSST
-508 FPTDVAQGQY
+508 FPTNIAQGKY

-540 DGINGVDGKD
+540 DGVNGVDGKD
-550 GVKGEKGDPGIQ
+550 GVNGEK
-562 GEKGDQGI
+562 
-570 QGEKGEKGDK
+570 GEKGEKGDK
-580 GDQGSQGEKGDQ
+580 GDQGPIGPQGGKGDQGNQGDKGEKGDQ
-592 GDKGDPGSQGE
+592 GIQGD
-603 KGDKGDP
+603 KGDKGDQGLQ
-610 GPIGPRGDDGA
+610 GPIGPKGDDGA
-621 AYYILAPVGSISRTK
+621 AYYILAPVGSISRT
-636 QSPTTSPSY
+636 QQGTATPSY
-645 STKTITIEAYRTEGL
+645 SQKTITVEAYRTQGL
-660 TSKKFTGGVMKWA
+660 TSTKFTEGVMRWA
-673 IYSSDGTTIQKEG
+673 VYGSDGTIIAQAG
-686 TGDTVT
+686 TGDTVK
-692 IDYLHATRIEFK
+692 LVAANATRIEFK

-733 DGISLHSN
+733 DGTSLHSN
-741 LLVHTDFAPRAEN
+741 LLVHTDFAPKAEN

-771 TLNEGAAVGN
+771 TLNEGAAVGD

-792 TDMFLYD
+792 TDIFRYD
-799 VTKLLSSQT
+799 VTKLLSPQT
-808 WYVIGITMRGTGT
+808 WYVIGITMRGSGT

-838 GGAKGSP
+838 GKASGSP
-845 SDASAEFALTST
+845 SDTSAAFALTST
-857 WRRHYIAFCTKSSLS
+857 WRRHYIAFVTKSSLS
-872 GTKYVLVRLASGS
+872 GTKYVLVRLSSGA
-885 QADISMVTL
+885 QADIAMVTL
-894 GRPYEGGSALTADGY
+894 GRPYGGGSALTADGY
-909 IKNDAQLIRMATP
+909 IQNDAQLIRMATP

-935 TWRSS
+935 AWRSS
-940 ERDFDFYSQSLGST
+940 ERDLDFYSQSLGST
-954 IMSGQWYTLS
+954 IVSGQWYTLS
-964 FYSRGSGSINTYVYD
+964 FYARGSGNLNTYVYD

-987 ASADMPMADGVKE
+987 ASADMPLADGVKE
-1000 TTFDNGG
+1000 IAFKNDG
-1007 SHTWQLTSEWVR
+1007 SHTWELTSEWVR

-1030 SYASPILLFRA
+1030 TYSSPLLLFRA

-1050 AINQVKLEMGKT
+1050 AINQVKLEVGKT

-1071 DKKAVSLPDWMKAF
+1071 DKKAVSLPDWLKAF

-1101 FFGKKE
+1101 FFGRKE
-1107 EIDNTYTG
+1107 IEDGTYTG
-1115 CFMSSNG
+1115 CMMSSNG
-1122 LQIGGN
+1122 LQIGGH

-1162 GVFKGTIYADQGVFN
+1162 GEFKGTIKADKGYFNGVVTGSVRNSTTIIDKSNYSYYTEDLNGGGKGIRFDRIDSIIYLNVNDGDNKFTFEEMIFYLIPYSSSAESVSSCLSLLGKTYIIYHKGLKKLKLKGKFLKSGEVSTGYETSITSEGSVVKLTLQLDKNGVFYWEYVAVVSTPNIPTISSGAMPNKN
-1177 GITTGMQL
+1177 GTLIF
-1185 NSVTTIDTTNYTDYL
+1185 
-1200 ELRTHDVTGPTT
+1200 GP
-1212 AKNYTKYAY
+1212 
-1221 PIIPNLSTI
+1221 
-1230 IYVNSLPETVTVDE
+1230 PETV
-1244 STSDTKIK
+1244 
-1252 VTKKY
+1252 
-1257 RSWQLPPY
+1257 
-1265 GTSDDEIQQ
+1265 
-1274 ALSLVG
+1274 
-1280 CKFIIYN
+1280 
-1287 NMKDSEELGKGFY
+1287 
-1300 LYGRFFK
+1300 
-1307 TGETDFTTYLT
+1307 
-1318 LGKGMVVLTMCIDSD
+1318 
-1333 GQFYWQYDGAI
+1333 
-1344 ADMKFNATLKPGTG
+1344 
-1358 FQYKAEIGYPP
+1358 PP
-1369 VIRPNN
+1369 VIKPDPLAE

>member
-1 MDYKVKTRY
+1 MDYKVTTRY
-10 VTATPRRARK
+10 VTATPRKARK

-39 GGSAATADAHTHPN
+39 SGSAATADAHTHPN
-53 IDTLNQLDATP
+53 LDTLNQLDATP

-70 LDSTDTDTGEI
+70 LDSTDTDTGET

-92 EAASADHATTADHAT
+92 EAASADHATTADDAK
-107 NADNADHATNA
+107 NA
-118 DNADHATEASH
+118 DNADHATEADHAAEAAH

-170 AQSPDFVSNGFAG
+170 AQSPDFASNGFAG
-183 SGWAAQTAEDGKT
+183 SGWAAQTAADGKT
-196 YVEADNLRIRGTL
+196 YVEADNLRIRGRL

-261 ADDYIRCQRWTSNG
+261 ANDFIRCQRWTSNG

-286 GSTAGGHDNVL
+286 GSTNGGHDNVL

-322 QEVTAQVAQL
+322 QEVPAQVAQL
-332 VTDDRTALIT
+332 VTDDLTAIIT

-348 LLLADNSNPTI
+348 MLLADNSNAPI
-359 AGLMVLPEVGDE
+359 AGQMVLPEVGDE

-395 QPAIDLLSGI
+395 QPAIDLLTDI

-454 SFELGQGAIEY
+454 SFSLGQGAIEY
-465 DGKGNV
+465 NGKGNV
-471 TIGNNVTIKWGAQSQ
+471 TIGSNVTINWGPQSQ

-497 TSAPNHDWSST
+497 VTAPNHGWSST
-508 FPTDVAQGQY
+508 FPTNIAQGKY

-550 GVKGEKGDPGIQ
+550 GVKGEKGDPG
-562 GEKGDQGI
+562 
-570 QGEKGEKGDK
+570 
-580 GDQGSQGEKGDQ
+580 
-592 GDKGDPGSQGE
+592 
-603 KGDKGDP
+603 
-610 GPIGPRGDDGA
+610 PIGPRGDDGA

-636 QSPTTSPSY
+636 EGPTTSPSY
-645 STKTITIEAYRTEGL
+645 STKTITVEAYRTEGL
-660 TSKKFTGGVMKWA
+660 TSKKFTEGKMKWA
-673 IYSSDGTTIQKEG
+673 IYSSDGTIVQEG
-686 TGDTVT
+686 TGDTAT
-692 IDYLHATRIEFK
+692 IIYLHATRIEFK

-771 TLNEGAAVGN
+771 TLNEGAAVGD
-781 TDMLSASVSTQ
+781 TDILSASVSTQ
-792 TDMFLYD
+792 TDIFRYN
-799 VTKLLSSQT
+799 VTKLIGPQT
-808 WYVIGITMRGTGT
+808 WYVIGITMRGSGT

-838 GGAKGSP
+838 GDAKGSP
-845 SDASAEFALTST
+845 SDASAAFALTST

-872 GTKYVLVRLASGS
+872 GTKYVLVRLTSGS

-894 GRPYEGGSALTADGY
+894 GRPYEGGSALTADDY
-909 IKNDAQLIRMATP
+909 IQNDAQLIRMATP

-935 TWRSS
+935 AWRSS
-940 ERDFDFYSQSLGST
+940 EREFDFYSQSLGST
-954 IMSGQWYTLS
+954 IVSGQWYTLS
-964 FYSRGSGSINTYVYD
+964 FYARGSGSLNTYVYD

-987 ASADMPMADGVKE
+987 ASADRPLADGVKE
-1000 TTFDNGG
+1000 TAFKNDG
-1007 SHTWQLTSEWVR
+1007 SHTWELTAEWVR
-1019 HIYTFRVRTDG
+1019 HIYTFRVRPDG
-1030 SYASPILLFRA
+1030 SYASPLLLFRA

-1050 AINQVKLEMGKT
+1050 AINQVKLELGKN

-1101 FFGKKE
+1101 FFGRKE
-1107 EIDNTYTG
+1107 IEDGTYTG
-1115 CFMSSNG
+1115 CMMSSNG

-1162 GVFKGTIYADQGVFN
+1162 GEFKGTIKADKGYFNGVVTGSVRNSTTIIDKSNYSYYTEDLNGGGIGLRFDRTDSIIYLNFNDGENKFTFEEMIFYLIPYSYSTESVSSCLAILGKTYIIYHKGLKKLKLNGKFLKSGEVSTVYETSITSAGSVVKLILQLDKNGVFYWEYVAVVSTPNIPTISSGAMPNKN
-1177 GITTGMQL
+1177 GTLIF
-1185 NSVTTIDTTNYTDYL
+1185 
-1200 ELRTHDVTGPTT
+1200 GP
-1212 AKNYTKYAY
+1212 
-1221 PIIPNLSTI
+1221 
-1230 IYVNSLPETVTVDE
+1230 PETV
-1244 STSDTKIK
+1244 
-1252 VTKKY
+1252 
-1257 RSWQLPPY
+1257 
-1265 GTSDDEIQQ
+1265 
-1274 ALSLVG
+1274 
-1280 CKFIIYN
+1280 
-1287 NMKDSEELGKGFY
+1287 
-1300 LYGRFFK
+1300 
-1307 TGETDFTTYLT
+1307 
-1318 LGKGMVVLTMCIDSD
+1318 
-1333 GQFYWQYDGAI
+1333 
-1344 ADMKFNATLKPGTG
+1344 
-1358 FQYKAEIGYPP
+1358 PP
-1369 VIRPNN
+1369 VIKPDPLAE

>member
-39 GGSAATADAHTHPN
+39 GGSAATADAHTHSN
-53 IDTLNQLDATP
+53 IDTLNRLDTTP

-70 LDSTDTDTGEI
+70 LNSTDTETGET

-92 EAASADHATTADHAT
+92 EATSAAKATTADHAT
-107 NADNADHATNA
+107 NADNAAHATSA
-118 DNADHATEASH
+118 DNADHATEAAH
-129 AATADDLTQWGTAD
+129 AATADDLTQWDTAD
-143 ERYLSRQHDDTAEG
+143 QRYLSRQHDDTAFG

-183 SGWAAQTAEDGKT
+183 SGWAAQTADDGKT
-196 YVEADNLRIRGTL
+196 YVEADNLRIRGRL

-261 ADDYIRCQRWTSNG
+261 ANDYIRCQRWTSNG

-313 GEVNAYDHV
+313 GEVDAYDHV

-395 QPAIDLLSGI
+395 QPAIDLLTGI

-454 SFELGQGAIEY
+454 SFSLGQGAIEY
-465 DGKGNV
+465 NGKGTV
-471 TIGNNVTIKWGAQSQ
+471 TIGNNVTIKWGPQSQ

-497 TSAPNHDWSST
+497 TSAPANGWEST
-508 FPTDVAQGQY
+508 FPTNVAQGQY
-518 IWKRTFYP
+518 VWKRTFYP
-526 DGTETTELIGFVGK
+526 DGTETTELISFVGK
-540 DGINGVDGKD
+540 DGVNGVDGAKGD
-550 GVKGEKGDPGIQ
+550 KGEKGDQ
-562 GEKGDQGI
+562 
-570 QGEKGEKGDK
+570 GEKGDK
-580 GDQGSQGEKGDQ
+580 GDQGSQGE
-592 GDKGDPGSQGE
+592 
-603 KGDKGDP
+603 KGDP

-636 QSPTTSPSY
+636 QGATISPSY
-645 STKTITIEAYRTEGL
+645 STTTITVEAYRTQGL
-660 TSKKFTGGVMKWA
+660 NSKKFTGGVMKWA

-733 DGISLHSN
+733 DGTSLHSN

-771 TLNEGAAVGN
+771 TLNEGAAVGD
-781 TDMLSASVSTQ
+781 TDMLSASVSAQ
-792 TDMFLYD
+792 TDMFQYD
-799 VTKLLSSQT
+799 VTKLIGPST

-838 GGAKGSP
+838 GGAKDSP

-872 GTKYVLVRLASGS
+872 GTKYVLVRLASGA

-909 IKNDAQLIRMATP
+909 IQNDAQLIRMATP

-935 TWRSS
+935 AWRSS
-940 ERDFDFYSQSLGST
+940 EREFDFYSQSLGST
-954 IMSGQWYTLS
+954 IVSGQWYTLS
-964 FYSRGSGSINTYVYD
+964 FYSRGSGSINTFVYD

-987 ASADMPMADGVKE
+987 ASADMPLADGVKE
-1000 TTFDNGG
+1000 TAFNNNG
-1007 SHTWQLTSEWVR
+1007 SHTWELTAEWVR

-1030 SYASPILLFRA
+1030 TYSSPILLFRA

-1050 AINQVKLEMGKT
+1050 AINQVKLEVGKT

-1071 DKKAVSLPDWMKAF
+1071 DKKAVSLPDWLKAF

-1101 FFGKKE
+1101 FFGRKE
-1107 EIDNTYTG
+1107 SDDTYTG
-1115 CFMSSNG
+1115 CMMSSNG

-1128 TVVGLYALDHNILK
+1128 TVVGMYALDHNILK
-1142 VAIDPVHQQY
+1142 VAIDPVNQQY

-1162 GVFKGTIYADQGVFN
+1162 GEFKGTIKADKGYFNGVVTGSVRNSTTIIDKSNYSYYTEDLNGGGTGIRFDRIDSIIYLNVNDGDNKFTFEEMIFYLIPYSYSAESVSSCLALLGKTYIIYHKGLKKLKLNGKFLKSGEVSTVYETSITSAGSVVKLILQLDKNGVFYWEYVAVVSTPNIPTISSGAMPNKN
-1177 GITTGMQL
+1177 GALIL
-1185 NSVTTIDTTNYTDYL
+1185 
-1200 ELRTHDVTGPTT
+1200 GP
-1212 AKNYTKYAY
+1212 
-1221 PIIPNLSTI
+1221 
-1230 IYVNSLPETVTVDE
+1230 PETV
-1244 STSDTKIK
+1244 
-1252 VTKKY
+1252 
-1257 RSWQLPPY
+1257 
-1265 GTSDDEIQQ
+1265 
-1274 ALSLVG
+1274 
-1280 CKFIIYN
+1280 
-1287 NMKDSEELGKGFY
+1287 
-1300 LYGRFFK
+1300 
-1307 TGETDFTTYLT
+1307 
-1318 LGKGMVVLTMCIDSD
+1318 
-1333 GQFYWQYDGAI
+1333 
-1344 ADMKFNATLKPGTG
+1344 
-1358 FQYKAEIGYPP
+1358 PP
-1369 VIRPNN
+1369 VIKPDPLAE

>member
-1 MDYKVKTRY
+1 MDYKITTRY
-10 VTATPRRARK
+10 VAATPRRARK

-39 GGSAATADAHTHPN
+39 SGSAATADAHTHPN
-53 IDTLNQLDATP
+53 IDTLNQLDTTP

-70 LDSTDTDTGEI
+70 LDSTDTDTGET

-92 EAASADHATTADHAT
+92 EAASAAKATTADHAT
-107 NADNADHATNA
+107 NADNAAHASEAT
-118 DNADHATEASH
+118 HAAEASH
-129 AATADDLTQWGTAD
+129 AATADDLTQWDTAD
-143 ERYLSRQHDDTAEG
+143 QRYLSRQHDDTAFG

-170 AQSPDFVSNGFAG
+170 AQSPDFASNGFAG
-183 SGWAAQTAEDGKT
+183 SGWAAQTAEDGQT
-196 YVEADNLRIRGTL
+196 YVEADNLRIRGKL

-261 ADDYIRCQRWTSNG
+261 ANDFIRCQRWTTNG

-286 GSTAGGHDNVL
+286 GSTAGGHNNVL

-313 GEVNAYDHV
+313 GEVDAYDHA

-348 LLLADNSNPTI
+348 LLLADNSDPTI
-359 AGLMVLPEVGDE
+359 AGLMVLPEAGDE

-395 QPAIDLLSGI
+395 QPAIDLLTGI

-438 LSPDGQT
+438 LSPDGHT

-471 TIGNNVTIKWGAQSQ
+471 TIGNNVTIKWGPQSQ

-508 FPTDVAQGQY
+508 FPTDVAQGKY

-540 DGINGVDGKD
+540 DGVNGT
-550 GVKGEKGDPGIQ
+550 PGA
-562 GEKGDQGI
+562 
-570 QGEKGEKGDK
+570 
-580 GDQGSQGEKGDQ
+580 
-592 GDKGDPGSQGE
+592 
-603 KGDKGDP
+603 KGDP

-621 AYYILAPVGSISRTK
+621 AYYILAPVGSISRT
-636 QSPTTSPSY
+636 QQGTATPSY
-645 STKTITIEAYRTEGL
+645 SQKTITVEAYRTQGL
-660 TSKKFTGGVMKWA
+660 KSTKFTGGKMKWA
-673 IYSSDGTTIQKEG
+673 IYADDGSGGTTIAQEG
-686 TGDTVT
+686 TGDTATLVAT
-692 IDYLHATRIEFK
+692 RATRIEFK
-704 LFVNEVEVAQK
+704 LYLDKVEVAQK

-720 WNGTNG
+720 WNGKDGTN
-726 KDGKDGA
+726 GKDGA
-733 DGISLHSN
+733 DGTSLHNN
-741 LLVHTDFAPRAEN
+741 LLVHTDFAPKAEN
-754 YAGTWLNFRSS
+754 YDGTWLNFRSS

-771 TLNEGAAVGN
+771 TLNEGAAVGD

-792 TDMFLYD
+792 TDMFRYD
-799 VTKLLSSQT
+799 ITKLLSPQT
-808 WYVIGITMRGTGT
+808 WYVIGITMRGSGT

-838 GGAKGSP
+838 GKAKGSP
-845 SDASAEFALTST
+845 SDASAAFALTST

-872 GTKYVLVRLASGS
+872 GTKYVLVRLTSGS

-909 IKNDAQLIRMATP
+909 IQNDTQLIRMATP

-935 TWRSS
+935 AWRSS
-940 ERDFDFYSQSLGST
+940 EREFDFYSQSLGST
-954 IMSGQWYTLS
+954 IISGQWYTLS
-964 FYSRGSGSINTYVYD
+964 FYARGSGSINTYVYD

-1000 TTFDNGG
+1000 TAFDTGG
-1007 SHTWQLTSEWVR
+1007 SHTWPLTAEWVR

-1030 SYASPILLFRA
+1030 TYSSPLLLFRA

-1050 AINQVKLEMGKT
+1050 AINQVKLEVGKT

-1071 DKKAVSLPDWMKAF
+1071 DKKAVSLPDWLKAF

-1101 FFGKKE
+1101 FFGRK
-1107 EIDNTYTG
+1107 EIDGTYTG
-1115 CFMSSNG
+1115 CMMSSNG

-1128 TVVGLYALDHNILK
+1128 TVVGMYALDHNMLK

-1152 YFKGKVYADE
+1152 YFQGKVYADE
-1162 GVFKGTIYADQGVFN
+1162 GIFKGTVYADQGVFN

-1185 NSVTTIDTTNYTDYL
+1185 NSVTVITESNYTNYL
-1200 ELRTHDVTGPTT
+1200 ELRTYDTGGSTT
-1212 AKNYTKYAY
+1212 VKSYTKYAY
-1221 PIIPNLSTI
+1221 PIIPNISTVI
-1230 IYVNSLPETVTVDE
+1230 NVNYLPETVTVDE
-1244 STSDTKIK
+1244 STADTKIK
-1252 VTKKY
+1252 VTKNY
-1257 RSWQLPPY
+1257 RCWKLPPY
-1265 GTSDDEIQQ
+1265 GSKDEDIQQ
-1274 ALSLVG
+1274 ALSLIG
-1280 CKFIIYN
+1280 RRLIIYN
-1287 NMKDSEELGKGFY
+1287 NVGSYEIA

-1307 TGETDFTTYLT
+1307 TGETDFKAMLT
-1318 LGKGMVVLTMCIDSD
+1318 LAKGLVALTMCVGTD

-1344 ADMKFNATLKPGTG
+1344 AELKVDKYKFQGTLKPGTG
-1358 FQYKAEIGYPP
+1358 FQYKAEIDYPL
-1369 VIRPNN
+1369 IRPDQPLHKPLKNK

>member
-1 MDYKVKTRY
+1 MDYKVTTRY

-39 GGSAATADAHTHPN
+39 SGSAATADAHTHPN
-53 IDTLNQLDATP
+53 IDTLNQLDAAP

-70 LDSTDTDTGEI
+70 LDSTDTDTGET

-92 EAASADHATTADHAT
+92 EAASAAKATTADHAT
-107 NADNADHATNA
+107 NADNAA
-118 DNADHATEASH
+118 HATEATHAAEAAH
-129 AATADDLTQWGTAD
+129 AATADDLTQWDTAD

-170 AQSPDFVSNGFAG
+170 AQSPDFESNGFAG
-183 SGWAAQTAEDGKT
+183 SGWAAQTAADGKT
-196 YVEADNLRIRGTL
+196 YVEADNLRIRGRL

-261 ADDYIRCQRWTSNG
+261 ANDFIRCQRWTTNG

-322 QEVTAQVAQL
+322 VQEVPAQVVQL

-348 LLLADNSNPTI
+348 LLLADNSNAPI
-359 AGLMVLPEVGDE
+359 AGQMVLPEVGDE

-395 QPAIDLLSGI
+395 QPAIDLLTGI

-438 LSPDGQT
+438 LSPDGRT

-454 SFELGQGAIEY
+454 SFSLGQGAIEY
-465 DGKGNV
+465 NGKGTV
-471 TIGNNVTIKWGAQSQ
+471 TIGNNVTIKWGPQSQ

-497 TSAPNHDWSST
+497 TSAPASGWNST
-508 FPTDVAQGQY
+508 FPTAVAQGKY
-518 IWKRTFYP
+518 IWKRTTYP

-540 DGINGVDGKD
+540 DGVNGTPGA
-550 GVKGEKGDPGIQ
+550 KGDPGPRGPQ
-562 GEKGDQGI
+562 
-570 QGEKGEKGDK
+570 
-580 GDQGSQGEKGDQ
+580 
-592 GDKGDPGSQGE
+592 
-603 KGDKGDP
+603 
-610 GPIGPRGDDGA
+610 GPIGPRGP
-621 AYYILAPVGSISRTK
+621 I
-636 QSPTTSPSY
+636 
-645 STKTITIEAYRTEGL
+645 GL
-660 TSKKFTGGVMKWA
+660 R
-673 IYSSDGTTIQKEG
+673 
-686 TGDTVT
+686 GD
-692 IDYLHATRIEFK
+692 
-704 LFVNEVEVAQK
+704 
-715 TIPVV
+715 
-720 WNGTNG
+720 
-726 KDGKDGA
+726 DGA

-771 TLNEGAAVGN
+771 TLNEGAAVGD

-792 TDMFLYD
+792 TDIFRYD
-799 VTKLLSSQT
+799 VTKLLSPQT
-808 WYVIGITMRGTGT
+808 WYVIGITMRGAGT

-838 GGAKGSP
+838 GKAKGSP
-845 SDASAEFALTST
+845 SDASAAFALTST

-872 GTKYVLVRLASGS
+872 GTKYVLVRLTSGS

-894 GRPYEGGSALTADGY
+894 GRPYGGGSALTADDY
-909 IKNDAQLIRMATP
+909 IQNDAQLIRMATP

-935 TWRSS
+935 AWRSS
-940 ERDFDFYSQSLGST
+940 EREFDFYSQSLGST
-954 IMSGQWYTLS
+954 IVSGQWYTLS
-964 FYSRGSGSINTYVYD
+964 FYSRGSGNINTYVYD

-987 ASADMPMADGVKE
+987 ASADMPLADGVKE
-1000 TTFDNGG
+1000 TAFKNDG
-1007 SHTWQLTSEWVR
+1007 SHTWELTAEWVR

-1030 SYASPILLFRA
+1030 TYSSPILLFRA

-1050 AINQVKLEMGKT
+1050 AINQVKLEVGKT

-1101 FFGKKE
+1101 FFGRK
-1107 EIDNTYTG
+1107 EIDSTYTG
-1115 CFMSSNG
+1115 CMMSSNG

-1128 TVVGLYALDHNILK
+1128 TVVGMYALDHNMLK
-1142 VAIDPVHQQY
+1142 VAIDPVNQQY
-1152 YFKGKVYADE
+1152 Y
-1162 GVFKGTIYADQGVFN
+1162 FKGTIYADQGVFN

-1185 NSVTTIDTTNYTDYL
+1185 NSVTVITESNYTNYL
-1200 ELRTHDVTGPTT
+1200 ELRTFDTGGTT
-1212 AKNYTKYAY
+1212 QAKSYTKYAY
-1221 PIIPNLSTI
+1221 PIIPNISTI
-1230 IYVNSLPETVTVDE
+1230 INVNYLPETVTVDE
-1244 STSDTKIK
+1244 STADTKIK
-1252 VTKKY
+1252 VTKNY
-1257 RSWQLPPY
+1257 RCWKLPPY
-1265 GTSDDEIQQ
+1265 GSKDEDIQQ
-1274 ALSLVG
+1274 ALALIGRKLV
-1280 CKFIIYN
+1280 IYN
-1287 NMKDSEELGKGFY
+1287 NVGSYEIA

-1307 TGETDFTTYLT
+1307 IGETEFKAKLT
-1318 LGKGMVVLTMCIDSD
+1318 LAKGLVALTMCVGTD

-1344 ADMKFNATLKPGTG
+1344 AELKVDEYKFSGTLNPGTG
-1358 FQYKAEIGYPP
+1358 FLNAEIDPP
-1369 VIRPNN
+1369 LIRPNN